1 MGECGTSICGL
12 GISGGREHFGG
23 AAGGS
28 WRQCEEYGAKRGI
41 PTPPF
46 IAIYLVEGI
55 FVKKNIT
62 FEKQVF
68 NQIIAFSKDFSINL
82 FHMFFI
88 IQHKLRTLS
97 YKKSYNQT
105 S

>member
-46 IAIYLVEGI
+46 IAISLVEGI
-55 FVKKNIT
+55 FVKKKLLLLKNKFLIKLLL
-62 FEKQVF
+62 FLKIF
-68 NQIIAFSKDFSINL
+68 PQIYSICFSLYSIS
-82 FHMFFI
+82 HAP
-88 IQHKLRTLS
+88 
-97 YKKSYNQT
+97 
-105 S
+105 